1 MRNIFL
7 FIRRYLA
14 FFVFVF
20 LQLVALWMLFK
31 YNRVHRAVGMGV
43 ANEITGSINTQ
54 IDKVD
59 DYFHQGQENIRVK
72 RMNDSLINLL
82 SSNFSFTD
90 TSQIART
97 DSVQINDTTKGERRY
112 LWRGAKV
119 VYNTVNSE
127 KNFLQIDR
135 GSRYGIKDNM
145 AVLNSD
151 GAVVGQVV
159 NVSENFAAVMSLLH
173 IQNSVSAALKRTGES
188 GRIVWDGKD
197 PRFLLLEGISRSVP
211 VKTGDTVITSRFSY
225 NYPPGYMIGTIA
237 DIKNDAATGFFI
249 LKVRTAANFSTI
261 QQVFIV
267 ENLQREEQM
276 QLQKET
282 EKKID
287 QQNRNR

>member
-7 FIRRYLA
+7 FIRRYIA

-31 YNRVHRAVGMGV
+31 YNRVHRAAGMGV
-43 ANEITGSINTQ
+43 ANEITGTINTQ
-54 IDKVD
+54 VDKVD

-82 SSNFSFTD
+82 RSNYTFPD
-90 TSQIART
+90 TSQTLRT
-97 DSVQINDTTKGERRY
+97 DSVAINDTTKGVRRY

-119 VYNTVNSE
+119 VYNTVNFE
-127 KNFLQIDR
+127 KNYLQVDR
-135 GSRYGIKDNM
+135 GSNYGIRDNM

-159 NVSENFAAVMSLLH
+159 NVSNNFAAVMSLLH
-173 IQNSVSAALKRTGES
+173 IQNSVSAALKSGES
-188 GRIVWDGKD
+188 GRIVWDAKD
-197 PRFLLLEGISRSVP
+197 PRFLSLEGISRSVQ
-211 VKTGDTVITSRFSY
+211 VKKGDTVVTSRFSY
-225 NYPPGYMIGTIA
+225 NYPPGYIIGTIA
-237 DIKNDAATGFFI
+237 DIKNDAATGFHI
-249 LKVRTAANFSTI
+249 LKIKTAANFSTI

-267 ENLQREEQM
+267 ENLQREEQL
-276 QLQKET
+276 QLQKDT

>member
-20 LQLVALWMLFK
+20 LQLIALWMLFK
-31 YNRVHRAVGMGV
+31 YNRVHRAAGMGV
-43 ANEITGSINTQ
+43 ANEITGTVNTQ

-82 SSNFSFTD
+82 RSNFSFPD
-90 TSQIART
+90 TSQTLRT
-97 DSVQINDTTKGERRY
+97 DSIAINDTTKGVRRY

-119 VYNTVNSE
+119 VYNTVNFE
-127 KNFLQIDR
+127 KNYLQLDK
-135 GSRYGIKDNM
+135 GSTYGIKDNM

-159 NVSENFAAVMSLLH
+159 NVSANFAAVMSLLH

-188 GRIVWDGKD
+188 GRVVWDGKD

-211 VKTGDTVITSRFSY
+211 AKVGDTVVTSRFSY
-225 NYPPGYMIGTIA
+225 NYPPGYIIGTIA
-237 DIKNDAATGFFI
+237 DIQNDPATGFFI

-267 ENLQREEQM
+267 ENLQREEQL

-282 EKKID
+282 ERKID
-287 QQNRNR
+287 QQKTNR

>member
-7 FIRRYLA
+7 FIRRYIA

-31 YNRVHRAVGMGV
+31 YNRVHRAAGMGV
-43 ANEITGSINTQ
+43 ANEITGTVNTQ

-82 SSNFSFTD
+82 SSNFTFPD
-90 TSQIART
+90 TSAAVRT
-97 DSVQINDTTKGERRY
+97 DSVQVNDTTKGVRRF

-119 VYNTVNSE
+119 VYNTVNFE
-127 KNFLQIDR
+127 KNYLQIDR
-135 GSRYGIKDNM
+135 GSKYGIKDNM

-151 GAVVGQVV
+151 GAVVGQVI
-159 NVSENFAAVMSLLH
+159 NVSDNFASIMSLLH
-173 IQNSVSAALKRTGES
+173 IQNSVSAVLKTTGES

-211 VKTGDTVITSRFSY
+211 VKKGDTVVTSPFSY

-237 DIKNDAATGFFI
+237 DIQNDASTGFFV